1 VKLILTKEKNTDS
14 PGSIIKR
21 GQKYFYSDNGENIGY
36 LTDLTDTELHQID
49 ANIISDEIKALI
61 PKDLNFDDIY
71 FSTYNNRGY
80 DKFDNRYVCRIYKKN
95 VIINDLPYGVFY
107 LKYNDGEVFF
117 EEYKSQISQV
127 NLIKNK
133 TLVQDILNFF
143 ADKRSSGRKKKKGFL
158 LYGDPGNGK
167 SSEIMQLFDIAKEN
181 KFRVMIVSRR
191 VDFEWLHNLKNLL
204 EQDNSIFV
212 LEEITQRTDDSG
224 TEELLTFLD
233 GEYSWNN
240 SVVIATT
247 NYPKTLPANLVDRPG
262 RFDTFIEYG
271 PPNKEDIKNL
281 GAMWG
286 FDAETSSVLAGKELS
301 FDYVSFIM
309 SQAKS
314 AGITVQAALDI
325 ETKKKRL
332 ISTTFKS
339 KIGMGL

>member
-1 VKLILTKEKNTDS
+1 MKLLLSKEKKSDN

-21 GQKYFYSDNGENIGY
+21 GNRYFHSDNGEYLGLLTE
-36 LTDLTDTELHQID
+36 LTDKELNNIE
-49 ANIISDEIKALI
+49 ANIISDEIKSLF
-61 PKDLNFDDIY
+61 PKELVDEIY
-71 FSTYNNRGY
+71 FNTYGTRNY
-80 DKFDNRYVCRIYKKN
+80 DQFDNRYSCRVYKKN
-95 VIINDLPYGVFY
+95 SIINELPYGVFY
-107 LKYNDGEVFF
+107 LKYHDGDIFF
-117 EEYKSQISQV
+117 EEHKTQINSV

-133 TLVQDILNFF
+133 TLVQDVLGFF
-143 ADKRSSGRKKKKGFL
+143 SDKRNSGRKKKKGFL

-167 SSEIMQLFDIAKEN
+167 SSEIMQLFEIAKEN

-191 VDFEWLHNLKNLL
+191 VDFEWLHNIKNLL
-204 EQDNSIFV
+204 EQDNSVFV
-212 LEEITQRTDDSG
+212 LEEITQRTDADG

-286 FDAETSSVLAGKELS
+286 FDAESSLVLAGKDLS
-301 FDYVSFIM
+301 FDYISFIM
-309 SQAKS
+309 SQAK
-314 AGITVQAALDI
+314 AAEITVEEALAV